1 MLRRHLD
8 ASWLCNPSQSAS
20 QNHRSSPTRVIRLP
34 PSVHAE
40 LDDLHVEIHRADTKI
55 SRPYSAI
62 SQQAYLKSDYLQ

>member
-1 MLRRHLD
+1 
-8 ASWLCNPSQSAS
+8 
-20 QNHRSSPTRVIRLP
+20 LP

-55 SRPYSAI
+55 SRPYSAGI